1 MCLKPWS
8 LSYDELIAKAEITPL
23 ESRHIHNKLLIYE
36 VLCYFPDDVFTPSTF
51 RRLIRLNHT
60 LSLTPYSSTTNR
72 FLYSSVPSMISHWNS
87 LPFGYR
93 C

>member
-23 ESRHIHNKLLIYE
+23 DLESRHIHNKLLIYE
-36 VLCYFPDDVFTPSTF
+36 VLCYFPDGVFTPSTF

-60 LSLTPYSSTTNR
+60 QSLTPYSSTTR
-72 FLYSSVPSMISHWNS
+72 GFSIHLYPV
-87 LPFGYR
+87 
-93 C
+93 